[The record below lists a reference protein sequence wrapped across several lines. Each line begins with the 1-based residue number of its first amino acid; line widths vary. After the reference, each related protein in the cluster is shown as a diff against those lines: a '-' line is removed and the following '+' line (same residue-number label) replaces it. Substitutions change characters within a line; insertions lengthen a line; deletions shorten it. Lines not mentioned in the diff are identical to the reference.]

1 MSYSNILVAVAV
13 TPESQQL
20 LAKAV
25 SIARPVKG
33 HISLITLASDPE
45 MYNQL
50 AAPMLEDLRSV
61 MQEETQSFLDKLIQD
76 AGYPVD
82 KTFIAY
88 GELSEHILEVIAA
101 ACQYPTL
108 ANAVCIELFRQRFA
122 NPIINFQ
129 AKASV
134 ILTTLALL
142 MPGAQCQKRHWR
154 IGHLGRNSMRVFLAL
169 IFTKQ
174 PDFIAIILFIHQ
186 ACAKLRPGG

>member
-45 MYNQL
+45 MYNKL

-76 AGYPVD
+76 AGYPVYE
-82 KTFIAY
+82 TFIAY
-88 GELSEHILEVIAA
+88 GELSEHILEVCRKYHFDLVICGNHNHSFFSRASCSAKRVIASSEVDVLLV
-101 ACQYPTL
+101 P
-108 ANAVCIELFRQRFA
+108 
-122 NPIINFQ
+122 
-129 AKASV
+129 
-134 ILTTLALL
+134 LT
-142 MPGAQCQKRHWR
+142 G
-154 IGHLGRNSMRVFLAL
+154 
-169 IFTKQ
+169 
-174 PDFIAIILFIHQ
+174 D
-186 ACAKLRPGG
+186 